1 MIERYNST
9 ITVINGLKNKMLC
22 LKFKIENEKLYAYN
36 MFLPEENR
44 KMLEVSKINGVY
56 VANFL
61 EGIEQND
68 LYDINKMKSY
78 GIDTTD
84 NFICTFIDGETNI
97 DFDILSEDSKDG
109 IFYKKHENNS
119 IVPDNLSEMIQ
130 ETTMSDNIM
139 LEYASTNAKAL
150 LSMLKNMSMSEKDK
164 TSLNL
169 LLQQFISVDDN
180 YANVSNNLDMIFLST
195 QLLMLD
201 DKLDFVP
208 EYIENLMS
216 RVLVFNFGTN
226 ELDESNNAILTE
238 GQVDYKKIIKMIRNC
253 IAHSNY
259 KVLEDG
265 NIEFYNEGKNKMNFT
280 INKMDV
286 ISLFDHLYN
295 YYFLNGCLPV
305 IINGNYDF
313 DRNSFTTESLLDYL
327 RNIELLGTNLPE
339 LKRFDSEHEQ
349 RKMDDDLG
357 LNIYN
362 FNSSRISGKESVLRR
377 YEYTIKK
384 HLRDEPPLNSKRLSE
399 EDIQYILNNIN
410 EMNSDYFYQLGKS
423 AQIEVINQL
432 IIKKYNK
439 DYYLHANLQDIINSN
454 HFNNQSLV
462 EQSSD
467 YINYK
472 TKIELLMLSLTN
484 NLLLFCYNQ
493 NKSIIETEYIRFP
506 KQIYIDY
513 LESRKNSFYETSKE
527 ASDYQFAYTSL
538 LKASSSHLI
547 SYEDFKIIEDS
558 INKTKN
564 KLIKT
569 KNDIASVD
577 AILEGTA
584 TNIDYKNINI
594 QILNRMRDCLAH
606 GRLSVEVSD
615 INNIMETQLKIIDEY
630 EGKLQFS
637 SSLSFGELIEVLNQP
652 DFIKSL
658 LNDNQNFKKHSK

>member
-1 MIERYNST
+1 MIERYESI
-9 ITVINGLKNKMLC
+9 ITVINRAKNKMLS

-36 MFLPEENR
+36 MFLAEENR
-44 KMLEVSKINGVY
+44 KVLEISKINGVD

-61 EGIEQND
+61 DSIEPND
-68 LYDINKMKSY
+68 LYDVNKMKLY

-84 NFICTFIDGETNI
+84 SFICTIIDDGINI
-97 DFDILSEDSKDG
+97 DFDILSEASKDE
-109 IFYKKHENNS
+109 IFYKKHEINS

-130 ETTMSDNIM
+130 ETTMSDNTM

-164 TSLNL
+164 KSLNL
-169 LLQQFISVDDN
+169 LLQQFIMVDDN

-201 DKLDFVP
+201 NKLDFVP
-208 EYIENLMS
+208 KYIENLMS
-216 RVLVFNFGTN
+216 RVLVFNFGID

-280 INKMDV
+280 INKRDV

-305 IINGNYDF
+305 IINGNYDW
-313 DRNSFTTESLLDYL
+313 DRTSFTTESLLDYL

-362 FNSSRISGKESVLRR
+362 FNLSRISGKESVLRR
-377 YEYTIKK
+377 YEYTIKR
-384 HLRDEPPLNSKRLSE
+384 HLSNEPPLNSKRLSE
-399 EDIQYILNNIN
+399 EDIHYIINNIN
-410 EMNSDYFYQLGKS
+410 EMNSDYFYKLGKS

-454 HFNNQSLV
+454 HFNNESLV

-472 TKIELLMLSLTN
+472 TKIELLMLSLIN

-493 NKSIIETEYIRFP
+493 NKSTIETENIRFP
-506 KQIYIDY
+506 EQIYKDY
-513 LESRKNSFYETSKE
+513 LACRKNSFYETSKE
-527 ASDYQFAYTSL
+527 ASDYQFVYTSL

-547 SYEDFKIIEDS
+547 SSEDFKIIEDS
-558 INKTKN
+558 INKKTN

-577 AILEGTA
+577 TILEGTA
-584 TNIDYKNINI
+584 TNDDHKNINI
-594 QILNRMRDCLAH
+594 QILNRIRDCLAH
-606 GRLSVEVSD
+606 GRLSVEIPG

-637 SSLSFGELIEVLNQP
+637 SCLSFDELIEVLNQP
-652 DFIKSL
+652 DFIKSI